1 MISLLRFPA
10 SRPMRLFDVASSK
23 NLADNARF
31 STRYTERYIQPLS
44 ASLGALPAAQ
54 LPFPAHCG
62 GCW

>member
-1 MISLLRFPA
+1 
-10 SRPMRLFDVASSK
+10 MRLFDVASSK